1 MPKKTKKAEEKP
13 VFHNDD
19 ADLTVER
26 RLKALYRLQKIES
39 EVDKIRIIR
48 GELPL
53 EVQDLEDDIEGLKTR
68 IAKQGD
74 EKLKLENEVSGFKN
88 DIASHQEL
96 IKKYTTQ
103 QEKVKNNREYESL
116 SKEIEYQNLEIQLCE
131 KKIKEATRAIDA
143 YKETIATCEKNL
155 EEKKKDLDLKN
166 SELEDIIK
174 ETSAKEE
181 KLLEKAAEE
190 EKHVEERYLTAF
202 KRIRQNAK
210 NGLAVVNVDRDAC
223 GGCFNQIAHQ
233 RQMDIKMHKKIIV
246 CEFCGRILVDESI
259 TEDIDKEEF

>member
-1 MPKKTKKAEEKP
+1 
-13 VFHNDD
+13 
-19 ADLTVER
+19 
-26 RLKALYRLQKIES
+26 
-39 EVDKIRIIR
+39 
-48 GELPL
+48 
-53 EVQDLEDDIEGLKTR
+53 
-68 IAKQGD
+68 
-74 EKLKLENEVSGFKN
+74 
-88 DIASHQEL
+88 
-96 IKKYTTQ
+96 
-103 QEKVKNNREYESL
+103 
-116 SKEIEYQNLEIQLCE
+116 
-131 KKIKEATRAIDA
+131 
-143 YKETIATCEKNL
+143 
-155 EEKKKDLDLKN
+155 LDLKN

-181 KLLEKAAEE
+181 KLLEKLQ
-190 EKHVEERYLTAF
+190 KKKNTLKRDILTAF